1 MTSRPDHRR
10 TRIAGRLA
18 ALLVVP
24 VLVLAACGSD
34 GGSSDG
40 SKATGGSGQLEGT
53 VRTPA
58 LQVGDITLPQVS
70 TSKPDVPFTFKA
82 KQGKLLFVAFGYTN
96 CPDVCPTTP
105 SDMKKAKAKLGAD
118 GDKVDMAFV
127 TIDPERDT
135 PDVIVP
141 YLGSF
146 AKSGGHP
153 IRTTDAD
160 ALAKAKDAFDVKS
173 SVTKKPD
180 GEVEVT
186 HSARSFIVDDTGKV
200 VVEWNFG
207 TGSDGMAHDLA
218 ILLDRA

>member
-1 MTSRPDHRR
+1 MR
-10 TRIAGRLA
+10 TKSLLCAVLLVLGTVASSSSAQPTQAEIDAAKKVAAEAANKAFEDFNAGKYDEAIAGFQ
-18 ALLVVP
+18 
-24 VLVLAACGSD
+24 
-34 GGSSDG
+34 
-40 SKATGGSGQLEGT
+40 KADKSFHGLKFGLYIGRAQ
-53 VRTPA
+53 
-58 LQVGDITLPQVS
+58 
-70 TSKPDVPFTFKA
+70 A

-96 CPDVCPTTP
+96 CPDVCPTTL